1 MWFERSHMNSL
12 SLHTAT
18 ALTSILISLSLLQ
31 PATAQNEKIVFD
43 ANTGTGKIIG
53 TIVPAQRGS
62 IVLPAQLPR
71 PQPTAGLTI
80 NAVFDASITSDPNAE
95 AIQACINR
103 VVDIYRNQFKDEV
116 TLSIL
121 FRYSTTQPNGSPLG
135 SGSIGVANY
144 VIYSIPW
151 DSYVG
156 GLQTDAK
163 TTADATANAS
173 LPGSALT
180 SLTYVASSNGR
191 AIGLSTPGTM
201 TAGGTIPG
209 GTFDGIV
216 TLNSAQALSFTR
228 PAGGNYDAQKVLQH
242 EINEILGLGSYI
254 NIFPSVRPTDIFSW
268 SSPGTRNL
276 TINGS
281 RYFSIDGGVSKLV
294 DFNQNPAGDLGD
306 WLSGNCP
313 DLDPYVQNS
322 SACPGEYADVMDWT
336 PEEIALDIIGYDS
349 TAPVSK
355 TPFDVDGDGR
365 TDLAIYRPAAG
376 EWWYLKSNNGA
387 NGAVQFGSSLD
398 VITPADFTGDGRMDL
413 AFFRPASGFW
423 YVLRSEDRTFFAFP
437 FGMNGDVPLP
447 ADYDGDLKADPT
459 IFRPS
464 TATWYIGN
472 SSGGT
477 TIQQFGLTTDVPV
490 SSDFDGDGRADI
502 AVFRR
507 AGTNG
512 AEWWI
517 QKSSGGVFAAQFGV
531 ASDYPVPSD
540 YTGDQKADVALW
552 RPSTGEWFILR
563 SQDLTYYAFPF
574 GMLGD
579 KPVPGDYDGDGL
591 TDAAI
596 FRPSTSIWYVN
607 RSAAGFLIQPFGS
620 AGDQP
625 VPSAYVK

>member
-1 MWFERSHMNSL
+1 MNSL

-31 PATAQNEKIVFD
+31 PATAQNDNVVFAAD
-43 ANTGTGKIIG
+43 TGTGKTIG
-53 TIVPAQRGS
+53 TNIPANRGS
-62 IVLPAQLPR
+62 IVRQAHLPR
-71 PQPTAGLTI
+71 PQPSTGLTI
-80 NAVFDASITSDPNAE
+80 NATFDASIMTNPNAE

-103 VVDIYRNQFKDEV
+103 VVEMYRTQFKDDV
-116 TLSIL
+116 TVSIL

-144 VIYSIPW
+144 VIYSVPW
-151 DSYVG
+151 NSYVG
-156 GLQTDAK
+156 GLQSDAK
-163 TTADATANAS
+163 TTADVTANAS

-228 PAGGNYDAQKVLQH
+228 PANGNYDAQKVLQH
-242 EINEILGLGSYI
+242 EINEILGMGSYI
-254 NIFPSVRPTDIFSW
+254 NIFPNVRPADIFSW

-276 TINGS
+276 TTSGS
-281 RYFSIDGGVSKLV
+281 RYFSIDGGVSRIV
-294 DFNQNPAGDLGD
+294 DFNQDPMGDLGD
-306 WLSGNCP
+306 WLSGSCP
-313 DLDPYVQNS
+313 NPDPYVQNS
-322 SACPGEYADVMDWT
+322 STCPGEYADVMDWT
-336 PEEIALDIIGYDS
+336 PEEITLDVIGYDS

-376 EWWYLKSNNGA
+376 EWWYLKSNNGS
-387 NGAVQFGSSLD
+387 NGAVQFGTLD
-398 VITPADFTGDGRMDL
+398 DTITPADFTGDGRLDL

-464 TATWYIGN
+464 TATWYISN

-477 TIQQFGLTTDVPV
+477 TIQQFGLTTDAPV
-490 SSDFDGDGRADI
+490 SSDFDGDGKADI

-512 AEWWI
+512 AEWWL
-517 QKSSGGVFAAQFGV
+517 QKSSGGVFAAQFGT

-540 YTGDQKADVALW
+540 YTGDRQADIALW
-552 RPSTGEWFILR
+552 RPSTGEWFVLR

-574 GMLGD
+574 GTFGD
-579 KPVPGDYDGDGL
+579 KPAPGDYDGDGM

-607 RSAAGFLIQPFGS
+607 RSTAGYLIQPFGS
-620 AGDQP
+620 TGDQP
-625 VPSAYVK
+625 VPSAYIK